1 VTDQVQA
8 ISSETVV
15 IPYPIYGNYRLQ
27 FGPDTGTSSEE
38 FVNPGPRAY
47 ADDEG
52 GIWLF
57 ARHPMMQAE
66 VTVSVWPVGARPP
79 VREGALIGYDG
90 EFEVPDVSDEPVEG
104 WVLGEVNVPRDD
116 ITLSTRLEPGVWAV
130 LIQVTGQDE
139 ADRARSRPTW
149 TTRTTSRSRRSDPS
163 STGGWTSSTPPRN
176 RQARRV
182 PSATS
187 PTRRPPGIAEPRSI
201 NVGPYV
207 AGDEVC
213 RVV

>member
-1 VTDQVQA
+1 MTDQVQA

-27 FGPDTGTSSEE
+27 FGAGNEVSPEE

-57 ARHPMMQAE
+57 ARHPMMQTE

-79 VREGALIGYDG
+79 VREGALIAYDG

-116 ITLSTRLEPGVWAV
+116 PALNTRLEPGVWAV

-139 ADRARSRPTW
+139 ADRAFQAHLGDPNYESLSALGPIEHWWVDIIDTAEEPAGAP
-149 TTRTTSRSRRSDPS
+149 RT
-163 STGGWTSSTPPRN
+163 
-176 RQARRV
+176 
-182 PSATS
+182 
-187 PTRRPPGIAEPRSI
+187 
-201 NVGPYV
+201 
-207 AGDEVC
+207 
-213 RVV
+213 